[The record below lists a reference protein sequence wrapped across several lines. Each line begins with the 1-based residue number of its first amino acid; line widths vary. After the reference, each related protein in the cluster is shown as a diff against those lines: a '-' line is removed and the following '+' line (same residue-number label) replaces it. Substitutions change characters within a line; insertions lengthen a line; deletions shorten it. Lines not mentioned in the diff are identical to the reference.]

1 MSMRALVVLI
11 VLGWLISLP
20 WASIMMWFLG
30 LLIVGFVLCAVA
42 RHFVKARAQTARTG
56 RPIDADYL
64 VALERLLADAE
75 AETRIL
81 RVEIAG
87 LRASPSAAARSRVA
101 ALHARVGL
109 TENAPEWLIA
119 SARKA
124 YRSRLH
130 PDRHPPHR
138 RQEAED
144 RYKQAEQVFDE
155 IAALRA

>member
-1 MSMRALVVLI
+1 MQALLVLV

-20 WASIMMWFLG
+20 WAAIMLWLIG
-30 LLIVGFVLCAVA
+30 LLIVGLVLCAVA
-42 RHFVKARAQTARTG
+42 VFVIKSRQEATRAG
-56 RPIDADYL
+56 PPIDAGYL
-64 VALERLLADAE
+64 AALERLLAETE
-75 AETRIL
+75 AETRML
-81 RVEIAG
+81 RVEIAE
-87 LRASPSAAARSRVA
+87 LRTSPPAAARSQVA

-109 TENAPEWLIA
+109 TENAPGWLVA

-144 RYKQAEQVFDE
+144 RYKLAEHVFDE
-155 IAALRA
+155 IAALRG